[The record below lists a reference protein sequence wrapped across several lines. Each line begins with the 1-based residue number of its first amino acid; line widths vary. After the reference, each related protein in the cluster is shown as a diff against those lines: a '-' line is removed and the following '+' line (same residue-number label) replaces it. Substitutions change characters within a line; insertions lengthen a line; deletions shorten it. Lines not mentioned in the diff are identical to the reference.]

1 MRIKYI
7 FLAGCMISSISAQ
20 NNPCFDELYLDLKR
34 KGLANMDD
42 REYDYF
48 TRKDIECG
56 FRNEISPKVLN
67 DLKNLQASFDAI
79 QSQVDAMGE
88 SKVDME
94 AIYGLGRMKSSD
106 PELDIIT
113 LSRYH
118 DTILKQDIDHV
129 LDRVLAIRGEFD
141 ELTKDK
147 KSFSD
152 DLIVNSITVKDNNNG
167 GYIKTVDREG
177 HTTAFLGTVPEKGGR
192 LVIYNNDGQG
202 VLSASAPKGDGI
214 LMTLDG
220 NGKKSVRL
228 GTNSKGKS
236 ELQVFGNLGK
246 KNSPAIAMNLDE
258 NGNGRV
264 LTASVSGRPTSF
276 IGSDKGGKG
285 VIATYHSSGSR
296 SSIITS
302 TEKGEGAIGLFDR
315 EKTMSWREVA
325 KKPDKK
331 KRKPKK
337 K

>member
-1 MRIKYI
+1 M
-7 FLAGCMISSISAQ
+7 
-20 NNPCFDELYLDLKR
+20 
-34 KGLANMDD
+34 
-42 REYDYF
+42 
-48 TRKDIECG
+48 
-56 FRNEISPKVLN
+56 
-67 DLKNLQASFDAI
+67 
-79 QSQVDAMGE
+79 
-88 SKVDME
+88 
-94 AIYGLGRMKSSD
+94 
-106 PELDIIT
+106 
-113 LSRYH
+113 
-118 DTILKQDIDHV
+118 
-129 LDRVLAIRGEFD
+129 
-141 ELTKDK
+141 
-147 KSFSD
+147 
-152 DLIVNSITVKDNNNG
+152 
-167 GYIKTVDREG
+167 
-177 HTTAFLGTVPEKGGR
+177 
-192 LVIYNNDGQG
+192 IYNNDGQG

>member
-7 FLAGCMISSISAQ
+7 FLAGCFISSISAQ
-20 NNPCFDELYLDLKR
+20 YNPCLDELYLNLKLKR
-34 KGLANMDD
+34 FSNMNE

-48 TRKDIECG
+48 TRKDIECVS
-56 FRNEISPKVLN
+56 RNEIGPKVVN

-79 QSQVDAMGE
+79 QSQVNDMAE
-88 SKVDME
+88 SKVDMKS
-94 AIYGLGRMKSSD
+94 IYGLGRMNSAD

-147 KSFSD
+147 RSFSD
-152 DLIVNSITVKDNNNG
+152 DLIVNSLTVKDNNNG
-167 GYIKTVDREG
+167 GFIKTVDREG

-192 LVIYNNDGQG
+192 LVIYNNDGKG

-214 LMTLDG
+214 LTTLDRG
-220 NGKKSVRL
+220 GKRSIRL

-236 ELQVFGNLGK
+236 ELQVYGNSGK

-315 EKTMSWREVA
+315 NKSMSWREVA
-325 KKPDKK
+325 KKPDKNK
-331 KRKPKK
+331 QKPKK

>member
-1 MRIKYI
+1 MKIKYI
-7 FLAGCMISSISAQ
+7 FLAGCMISSITAQ
-20 NNPCFDELYLDLKR
+20 YNPCFDELYLNLKR

-56 FRNEISPKVLN
+56 SRNEISPKVLN
-67 DLKNLQASFDAI
+67 DLKNLRASFDAI

-141 ELTKDK
+141 KLTKDK

-167 GYIKTVDREG
+167 GYIKTLDREG

-202 VLSASAPKGDGI
+202 VLSASAPMGDGI
-214 LMTLDG
+214 LTTLDRG
-220 NGKKSVRL
+220 GKRSVRL
-228 GTNSKGKS
+228 GTGSKGTS
-236 ELQVFGNLGK
+236 ELQVYGNRGK
-246 KNSPAIAMNLDE
+246 RNAPAIAMNLDE

-264 LTASVSGRPTSF
+264 LTVSVSGRPTSF

-285 VIATYHSSGSR
+285 VLATYHSSGSKTA
-296 SSIITS
+296 IITS
-302 TEKGEGAIGLFDR
+302 TDQGEGAIGLFDR

-325 KKPDKK
+325 KKPKK
-331 KRKPKK
+331 SKQKPKK